1 MYLSLCDEL
10 ALWCHQVSPDRW
22 HIEQPAFDSAQLPN
36 YTPQVVFPT
45 AHPHV
50 ACCGCIH
57 VLPYHSGMA
66 VTPRQI
72 LGKSA
77 LDPHAKDFVPAAA
90 QVRS

>member
-50 ACCGCIH
+50 ACRGYITLAWQSH
-57 VLPYHSGMA
+57 RG
-66 VTPRQI
+66 T
-72 LGKSA
+72 SA